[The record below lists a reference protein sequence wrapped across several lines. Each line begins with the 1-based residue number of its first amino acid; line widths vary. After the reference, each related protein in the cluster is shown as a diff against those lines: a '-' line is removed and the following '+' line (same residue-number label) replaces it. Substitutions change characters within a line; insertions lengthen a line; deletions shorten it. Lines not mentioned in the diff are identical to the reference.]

1 MGLMLQSLCGLIVIP
16 LIAWVLC
23 EQRDAVPLRK
33 AAGIAAG
40 GIALQFGIAGLF
52 ILIPQLSLVFDLLAG
67 AVLALQTATGA
78 GMKFLFGYLAGGPTP
93 FTVTDPDKG
102 FVLALQAL
110 PIILMMSVLARL
122 LFHFGILQ
130 KVVGFLAWLL
140 GRSMG
145 VSGPVGTV
153 AAANVVVGLV
163 DAPILVRPYLATVS
177 RGGLFAM
184 MTTGM
189 ATVAGTVMALY
200 ATFLQPVLAGAAGHI
215 LLASVMS
222 APAALVIAR
231 LMVPW
236 TDDGDTTGTEQID
249 DAFKSRSVMEAI
261 ATGTTDGIRLVVS
274 VSAMLVVMVALVAL
288 VDMALSA
295 ATSPF
300 GLSISAQQIF
310 GWAMST
316 ARTSDRDTLERSG
329 TGRPV
334 DRREDR
340 AQRTDC
346 IFAIGG
352 YERSGAV
359 GSQQADSD
367 LCIVRFRQFR
377 FPRDHDRWSD
387 GTVSGQTSRYPVP
400 WSALAGLGHLV
411 NLDDWCRDWRND
423 PALTAA

>member
-1 MGLMLQSLCGLIVIP
+1 VGLMLQSLCGLIVIP

-40 GIALQFGIAGLF
+40 GIALQFVIAGLF

-249 DAFKSRSVMEAI
+249 DAFKSQSVMEAI

-310 GWAMST
+310 GWAMSPLALLIGIPWSEAAQAGQLIGVKT
-316 ARTSDRDTLERSG
+316 VLNELIAYLQLADMSEAALSDRSRLILTYALCGFANFGSLGIMTGGLLALCPDRRADILSLGPRSLISG
-329 TGRPV
+329 TLS
-334 DRREDR
+334 
-340 AQRTDC
+340 TLMT
-346 IFAIGG
+346 
-352 YERSGAV
+352 GAV
-359 GSQQADSD
+359 IGAMT
-367 LCIVRFRQFR
+367 L
-377 FPRDHDRWSD
+377 P
-387 GTVSGQTSRYPVP
+387 
-400 WSALAGLGHLV
+400 
-411 NLDDWCRDWRND
+411 
-423 PALTAA
+423 